1 MPNKRDH
8 DALNNQNAHWEA
20 TYSDQAEMFGEN
32 PSESAKK
39 AAAIFKQEGKTK
51 ILELG
56 GGQGRDTLFFAQNGF
71 HVYVLDYSDTGI
83 KEIKSQA
90 DALGLSEYITA
101 IRHDA
106 REPLPFDNDFFDACY
121 SHMFFCMAFS
131 TKELEFIFDEV
142 ERVLKPGGIHIYTVR
157 NTSDPHFGKGI
168 HRGEDMYEANG
179 FIVHFFSEEKARQ
192 LSKNFD
198 SVDIAAF
205 EEDELPRRL
214 YYVTSRKQYP

>member
-106 REPLPFDNDFFDACY
+106 REPLPFDKQKKVLEFVRSLVSPLAIGV
-121 SHMFFCMAFS
+121 
-131 TKELEFIFDEV
+131 TGKEL
-142 ERVLKPGGIHIYTVR
+142 LKFAGTLTDDQACEIKEIIGR
-157 NTSDPHFGKGI
+157 D
-168 HRGEDMYEANG
+168 
-179 FIVHFFSEEKARQ
+179 
-192 LSKNFD
+192 
-198 SVDIAAF
+198 
-205 EEDELPRRL
+205 
-214 YYVTSRKQYP
+214 

>member
-142 ERVLKPGGIHIYTVR
+142 ERVLKPEGIHIYTVR

-198 SVDIAAF
+198 SVDIATF